1 MRHEMQQVAAR
12 NGRDAARGHGLET
25 GSFLIDDQGTIVGF
39 DARMER
45 LTGWTAFEVVGVRS
59 GSPIILGGTLAR
71 GHSEFLDLTL
81 RCKDGS
87 LLEVE
92 VGVARGAGRGGHAAV
107 SVLRVTARSEEGRTA
122 PSTGRDPLTGLATRE
137 GFLERLG
144 AEVRSAA
151 TGGRPLAVILADV
164 DHLRKVA
171 DVHGAVAAGMVLQK
185 LAGVV
190 RATVRDEDIVAR
202 FEDDD
207 FGLILPG
214 LGRGS
219 ARQVAARLRSTVERF
234 RFNIAGGDD
243 RGVAITL
250 SLGAA
255 SYPTDAD
262 NDTDLLARAREA
274 IAEAQALGRNRVWC
288 YTRRPRIPVKTPVY
302 LDGATPLL
310 LGYSQDLSPSGVFV
324 ATPAPIDVGMRCAL
338 SFPLPTAEGNVHVI
352 GRVVRTV
359 PRDDG
364 ASGETRSA
372 GMGLEFEK
380 FGPEDRRA
388 IESYLFESD
397 TPTLRPEGAAFSV

>member
-1 MRHEMQQVAAR
+1 MRYDTPQETSRAV
-12 NGRDAARGHGLET
+12 RDAARDHGFDT

-39 DARMER
+39 DSRMER
-45 LTGWTAFEVVGVRS
+45 LTGWTASEVVGVRS
-59 GSPIILGGTLAR
+59 GSPVLANGPIGR
-71 GHSEFLDLTL
+71 THGEFLDLTL

-87 LLEVE
+87 HLEVE
-92 VGVARGAGRGGHAAV
+92 AGVARGPSRGGHAAV
-107 SVLRVTARSEEGRTA
+107 SVLRVVARSEEGRLA

-137 GFLERLG
+137 RFLERLG
-144 AEVRSAA
+144 LELRSAA
-151 TGGRPLAVILADV
+151 AGGRPLAVILADV

-171 DVHGAVAAGMVLQK
+171 DLHGAGAAGLVLRK

-190 RATVRDEDIVAR
+190 RATVRDEDVVAR
-202 FEDDD
+202 LEDDD
-207 FGLILPG
+207 FALILPG

-234 RFNIAGGDD
+234 RFRVPGGDD
-243 RGVAITL
+243 RGIAITL

-262 NDTDLLARAREA
+262 NDGDLVARAREA
-274 IAEAQALGRNRVWC
+274 IGEARALGRNRVWC
-288 YTRRPRIPVKTPVY
+288 YTRRPRIPVRTPVY

-338 SFPLPTAEGNVHVI
+338 AFPLPSAEGNVHVI

-359 PRDDG
+359 PLHEGVGSEVR
-364 ASGETRSA
+364 AA
-372 GMGLEFEK
+372 GMGVEFEK

-388 IESYLFESD
+388 IESYLFETD
-397 TPTLRPEGAAFSV
+397 TPSLRPEGSAFSV